1 MVIKIAEGTL
11 ETTFGYYNEY
21 LYYDGQKETIALV
34 MGDVENQEAVLCRV
48 HSSCLAGHV
57 FSSIECDCRAQL
69 ETSQRLIQQ
78 AGKGIIIWLDQ
89 EGKANGH
96 FALLKSKEYKN
107 KGLPQSKAYEVVGF
121 KSDARDFT
129 KAAEI
134 LVDLGLTSII
144 MLTNN
149 PDKTSTLTQHGIKVV
164 GTQQIL
170 MSNS

>member
-1 MVIKIAEGTL
+1 MVIRIAEGTL
-11 ETTFGYYNEY
+11 ETTFGSYKEY

-34 MGDVENQEAVLCRV
+34 MGEVGNQEAVLCRV

-69 ETSQRLIQQ
+69 ETSQQLIQQ
-78 AGKGIIIWLDQ
+78 AGKGVIIWLEQ

-107 KGLPQSKAYEVVGF
+107 KGLSQAKAYEAVGF

-129 KAAEI
+129 QAAEI
-134 LVDLGLTSII
+134 LADLGVASIV

-149 PDKTSTLTQHGIKVV
+149 PDKVSTLTQLGIKVA
-164 GTQQIL
+164 GTQQIM
-170 MSNS
+170 MSKS